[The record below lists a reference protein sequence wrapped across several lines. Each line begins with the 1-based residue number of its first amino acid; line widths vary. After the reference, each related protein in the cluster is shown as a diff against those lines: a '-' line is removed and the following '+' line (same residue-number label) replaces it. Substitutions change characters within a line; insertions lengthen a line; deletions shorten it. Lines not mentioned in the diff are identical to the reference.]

1 MDFARE
7 LYMYPLSNRNWQ
19 HRVTDTGLTLYPH
32 RVIHI
37 SAYLPTTDVVS
48 PNPVHGKEYSIQH
61 YVIKFVNDL
70 RQAGCFYP
78 GTPVSSTNKTKIL
91 LKVALDTINQPY
103 SNGQKQTNTLNNIGT
118 EINT

>member
-1 MDFARE
+1 MDT
-7 LYMYPLSNRNWQ
+7 YTIPLQSPCGVNL
-19 HRVTDTGLTLYPH
+19 DLTG
-32 RVIHI
+32 
-37 SAYLPTTDVVS
+37 
-48 PNPVHGKEYSIQH
+48 
-61 YVIKFVNDL
+61 
-70 RQAGCFYP
+70 QAGCFYP